1 MRNSTEPPPPD
12 AQTSAMMARLQR
24 ILKPGVT
31 ILQATMRPDGTLD
44 ATLRL
49 PDGRESSMSYVE
61 VHTRRKQMAKTNTK
75 SSADHGEQ
83 TP

>member
-1 MRNSTEPPPPD
+1 MRTSTEPPPPD

-31 ILQATMRPDGTLD
+31 ILQATMKPDGALD

-61 VHTRRKQMAKTNTK
+61 VHTRRKRMAKNTK